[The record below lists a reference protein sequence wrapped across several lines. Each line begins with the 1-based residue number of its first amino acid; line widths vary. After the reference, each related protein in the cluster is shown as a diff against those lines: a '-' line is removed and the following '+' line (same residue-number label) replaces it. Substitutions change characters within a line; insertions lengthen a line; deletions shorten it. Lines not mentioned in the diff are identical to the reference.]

1 MLIRTLEYDL
11 MTNHYHL
18 RKDFALTC
26 PQRTHHINHVF
37 KQLSVENSQLAFL
50 LPLLISYNLPALPGF
65 IKPFDGGAIYDFQL
79 THQAKSLAKQFFN
92 ADVQAHP
99 TNYPVIYS
107 GLYTIGSL
115 GSLGQSLKS
124 DWDVWLCLTNDVTQ
138 EQRLYINEKSRLIEQ
153 WANQIGVE
161 LHVFLVTENQFKA
174 GVKSGFDKES
184 SGSAQ
189 HWLLLDEFYR
199 SAITLAGKPIRWHL
213 SPASE
218 PTDAIDF
225 GHPSSIPAQEYFG
238 AMMWQLYKGIDSPE
252 KSLLKALLLES
263 YFNDFPNTQLLSV
276 QWRHLMHGNE
286 FTDHYQLLLQR
297 ISQHLIRLND
307 HKRLTLVR
315 ECFYLK
321 CAPALSFIK
330 QGTPLDYQQR
340 QLQKLVDEWAFSA
353 EQIRHLDRQARWSP
367 VDSQQHHQALVAA
380 LLESYQLMKDL
391 AKSHDVDE
399 AMYPQ
404 ELTILSRKLYSAY
417 QASHTKISRLP
428 TVKSVK
434 HTNNNFYLRRGINA
448 HDHRV
453 WLLLSQPPVFGKNYI
468 IHQDTHIIKLL
479 TWAAIN
485 QLISPT
491 TQIKLPSDNA
501 KYSHKV
507 NEVLAH
513 LVANFNGEQQA
524 TKNAL
529 VKSSQI
535 EQVSIIL
542 NMLEDATIEFEGQT
556 QMMDWLISNIF
567 SIGRKKHSLVSSID
581 LVYRNSWNE
590 YHALVFNGDNAILEL
605 LSYLFTLIRS
615 SSNMPN
621 VSVLSVA
628 KQHRH
633 LLRDHVEFLLAE
645 CFEII
650 KKSSKQGIQ
659 VKSLV
664 VAGKLYGLFFH
675 RENVEFKAI
684 SNAVELYQTLS
695 NNALTQVPS
704 KQPTTSKIKRI
715 IYEHASIGYV
725 QFFLEQKKQ
734 GIKVYILD
742 EHNHLSSYWQ
752 DEQNELE
759 LLREIY
765 RFYTF
770 TKEQKNKSQEKLDI
784 SFNLPQFNRI
794 KLQNSVIIIEPFDQ
808 QAEELF

>member
-1 MLIRTLEYDL
+1 MND
-11 MTNHYHL
+11 HYQL
-18 RKDFALTC
+18 SRNFAATC
-26 PQRTHHINHVF
+26 PQRTRHINQIF
-37 KQLSVENSQLAFL
+37 EQLSIGNSQLAFL
-50 LPLLISYNLPALPGF
+50 LPLLISENQAQLPGYVSEF
-65 IKPFDGGAIYDFQL
+65 GGGSIFQYQVTKQAI
-79 THQAKSLAKQFFN
+79 TLAKQFF
-92 ADVQAHP
+92 DVDIKYKSLP
-99 TNYPVIYS
+99 TTTLYT

-124 DWDVWLCLTNDVTQ
+124 DWDVWLCLNADVTL
-138 EQRLYINEKSRLIEQ
+138 EQRLLIEKKCRAIEH
-153 WANQIGVE
+153 WANQISVE
-161 LHVFLVTENQFKA
+161 LHLFLVTENQFKA

-213 SPASE
+213 SSTESPV
-218 PTDAIDF
+218 DAIDF
-225 GHPSSIPAQEYFG
+225 GHPKSIPAQEYFG

-263 YFNDFPNTQLLSV
+263 YFNDFPHTQLLSV
-276 QWRHLMHGNE
+276 QWRQVMHNNE
-286 FTDHYQLLLQR
+286 FSDHYYLLLQR
-297 ISQHLIRLND
+297 ITEHLNKLND
-307 HKRLTLVR
+307 HKRLLLVR

-321 CAPALSFIK
+321 CAPGLSYIK
-330 QGTPLDYQQR
+330 QGMTLKYQQQ
-340 QLQKLVDEWAFSA
+340 QLLMLTQQWQFSA
-353 EQIRHLDRQARWSP
+353 KKIKHLDRQARWSP
-367 VDSQQHHQALVAA
+367 VDNQQHHQALVSA
-380 LLESYQLMKDL
+380 LLESYQLMKKM
-391 AKSHDVDE
+391 AQHHNVDE
-399 AMYPQ
+399 ALYPQ

-417 QASHTKISRLP
+417 QQSDTKINRLAP
-428 TVKSVK
+428 VKSVK
-434 HTNNNFYLRRGINA
+434 HTNNNLYLRRGINQQKQ
-448 HDHRV
+448 RV
-453 WLLLSQPPVFGKNYI
+453 WLLLSQPPVFGKDYI

-479 TWAAIN
+479 TWAVIN

-507 NEVLAH
+507 NRSLAH
-513 LVANFNGEQQA
+513 LAAHFNGGQQA

-529 VKSSQI
+529 VQSSQI
-535 EQVSIIL
+535 EKVSIVI
-542 NMLEDATIEFEGQT
+542 NMLDDATINFDGQA

-567 SIGRKKHSLVSSID
+567 SIGRQKHSLVSSID

-590 YHALVFNGDNAILEL
+590 HHALVFNGNNAILEL
-605 LSYLFTLIRS
+605 LSHLFTLIRS
-615 SSNMPN
+615 SSNTPEIN
-621 VSVLSVA
+621 VLSVA
-628 KQHRH
+628 KQHQT
-633 LLRDHVEFLLAE
+633 LLRDHVQFLLDE

-650 KKSSKQGIQ
+650 KKSSKGGIQ

-675 RENVEFKAI
+675 RENVEFKVI
-684 SNAVELYQTLS
+684 SNAVQLYKTLS
-695 NNALTQVPS
+695 QNALTQVPS
-704 KQPTTSKIKRI
+704 KQPTASKVKRL
-715 IYEHASIGYV
+715 IYEHASIGFV
-725 QFFLEQKKQ
+725 QFFLEHKKQ

-742 EHNHLSSYWQ
+742 ENNHLSSYWQ

-794 KLQNSVIIIEPFDQ
+794 KQQTGVIIIEPFDQ